1 MSEFGFV
8 GLGRMGQSMAINM
21 SKKGFGLAVFDI
33 REDAMK
39 PFTQFNN
46 CRQAMSAN
54 DTIGSGANIITVLD
68 FKLFYRGFLLPP
80 AHQLYYGAGDTLNSL

>member
-1 MSEFGFV
+1 MSEFGFI

-39 PFTQFNN
+39 PFTQFN
-46 CRQAMSAN
+46 
-54 DTIGSGANIITVLD
+54 
-68 FKLFYRGFLLPP
+68 
-80 AHQLYYGAGDTLNSL
+80 